1 MDRDYVTRNESVQ
14 ERLITLVGR
23 LMPEDL
29 ERPIG
34 DGWTVKAAL
43 AHLAFWDRY
52 AVALIDRW
60 SEVGFKEDEGF
71 SSDFPNLAGLA
82 DWVAAPASYALAE
95 VVAAARLADRRAA
108 EAPQQLVDD
117 ILRGGMPRVLDRSVH
132 RVEHSEQVERLVTS

>member
-1 MDRDYVTRNESVQ
+1 MDRDYVTRNELVQ
-14 ERLITLVGR
+14 ERLITLVAR
-23 LMPEDL
+23 LTPEDL

-60 SEVGFKEDEGF
+60 SEAGFKEDEGF
-71 SSDFPNLAGLA
+71 NADFPNLAGLA
-82 DWVAAPASYALAE
+82 DWLAAPADYALAE
-95 VVAAARLADRRAA
+95 VASAARLADRRAA
-108 EAPQQLVDD
+108 EAPPHLVDA

-132 RVEHSEQVERLVTS
+132 RVEHIEQIERFLTS